1 MSPSLSAVCFADWSL
16 RYRVKWADIL
26 CHVIIIII
34 MRIDWSDRRKS
45 IVASEAF
52 NLQHPHNIK
61 KKKSTFSEMIFEVLP
76 S

>member
-61 KKKSTFSEMIFEVLP
+61 KKNPHFLK
-76 S
+76 